1 MIKKNS
7 KNAKVSTNTTIYVA
21 FAKNTIHENYFH
33 PGPSTSKFQGTQK
46 SNHPTCPP
54 GEEWCAPPTQAY
66 GCWPTHICP

>member
-1 MIKKNS
+1 MQKYQQIQQS
-7 KNAKVSTNTTIYVA
+7 MWPLQ
-21 FAKNTIHENYFH
+21 AKNTIHENYFH